1 MSDLQTGLIA
11 LGVLAIVVVLGLNWW
26 QDRRARK
33 QIQDGF
39 PDTGKDPLLHGAEPG
54 LPATDGVRREPGLGA
69 MAEAESNVVGGI
81 EAHPAAASAP
91 SQHDADEA
99 DEACE
104 TVIDV
109 SFLEPVPGDELAAF
123 TQGIRHAG
131 QKSLRVF
138 AETTD
143 GLHRAAIR
151 SGETYASVQV
161 AVLLANRSGPL
172 SAGEWAEALSR
183 SRVLADR
190 FDGTVEASD
199 TQAVLDRANK
209 LDAVCAALDAQVG
222 LTLVASS
229 RRWSSGDVLTAA
241 REAGFSSIQDGR
253 LPWVDQDGAVR
264 FTLGRSDGVSLGSA
278 GPATIGQLS
287 LILDVPRAPAHEHAF
302 SQMAKI
308 ARGLAARLEATVVD
322 DNGRP
327 LADGAEAA
335 IDKQL
340 QALYARLE
348 QSGLKAG
355 SVRALRVF
363 G

>member
-33 QIQDGF
+33 HIQEGF
-39 PDTGKDPLLHGAEPG
+39 PDTGSDPLLHGAEPAHQAG
-54 LPATDGVRREPGLGA
+54 GARREPGLGA
-69 MAEAESNVVGGI
+69 AAPEPGNVVGGFD
-81 EAHPAAASAP
+81 AHAAAPEPAH
-91 SQHDADEA
+91 QHDAEEA

-109 SFLEPVPGDELAAF
+109 SFLEPVPGEELAAF

-131 QKSLRVF
+131 QKTLRVF
-138 AETTD
+138 AETTE

-151 SGETYASVQV
+151 SGESYASVQV

-199 TQAVLDRANK
+199 TQAVLERAGK

-241 REAGFSSIQDGR
+241 REAGFSSIHDGR
-253 LPWVDQDGAVR
+253 LPWVDQNGAAR
-264 FTLGRSDGVSLGSA
+264 FSLGRSDGVSLGSA
-278 GPATIGQLS
+278 GPATIAQLS
-287 LILDVPRAPAHEHAF
+287 LILDVPRAPADEHGFAR
-302 SQMAKI
+302 MAEV
-308 ARGLAARLEATVVD
+308 ARGLAGRLEASVVD

-327 LADGAEAA
+327 LADGAETA

-340 QALYARLE
+340 LGLYERLE
-348 QSGLKAG
+348 HSGLKAG
-355 SVRALRVF
+355 SLRALRVF
-363 G
+363 S

>member
-1 MSDLQTGLIA
+1 MSDLQIGLVA

-39 PDTGKDPLLHGAEPG
+39 PGTGKDPLLHGVEPG
-54 LPATDGVRREPGLGA
+54 LPGAEGARREPGLGA
-69 MAEAESNVVGGI
+69 VAEAESNVVGGL
-81 EAHPAAASAP
+81 EAAAASPA
-91 SQHDADEA
+91 HDTEEV

-104 TVIDV
+104 IVIDV

-131 QKSLRVF
+131 QKPLRVF

-151 SGETYASVQV
+151 SGENYASVQV

-172 SAGEWAEALSR
+172 TAGEWAEALSR

-190 FDGTVEASD
+190 FDGTVEAID
-199 TQAVLDRANK
+199 TQAVLDRASK

-287 LILDVPRAPAHEHAF
+287 VILDVPRAPAHEHAF
-302 SQMAKI
+302 TQMAKI

-340 QALYARLE
+340 QALYAKLDH
-348 QSGLKAG
+348 SGLKAG

>member
-39 PDTGKDPLLHGAEPG
+39 PDSGKDPLLHAAEPG
-54 LPATDGVRREPGLGA
+54 MPAADGVRREPGMGFGDA
-69 MAEAESNVVGGI
+69 AESNAAGG
-81 EAHPAAASAP
+81 ADTHAGAVS
-91 SQHDADEA
+91 SQHDTDEA

-109 SFLEPVPGDELAAF
+109 SFLESVPGDELAAF

-138 AETTD
+138 AETTE
-143 GLHRAAIR
+143 GSHRAAIR

-241 REAGFSSIQDGR
+241 REAGFSSILDGR
-253 LPWVDQDGAVR
+253 LPWMDQDGAVR

-287 LILDVPRAPAHEHAF
+287 LILDVPRAPASEHAF
-302 SQMAKI
+302 AQMAQV
-308 ARGLAARLEATVVD
+308 ARGLATRLEATVVD
-322 DNGRP
+322 DNGRQ
-327 LADGAEAA
+327 LADGAETA

-340 QALYARLE
+340 HALYERLAH
-348 QSGLKAG
+348 SGLQAG

>member
-33 QIQDGF
+33 QIQDRF
-39 PDTGKDPLLHGAEPG
+39 PDNGKDALLHGSDLAPS
-54 LPATDGVRREPGLGA
+54 PADSVRREPGMGLAQEGSDA
-69 MAEAESNVVGGI
+69 VE
-81 EAHPAAASAP
+81 AAAAQAHLDEASSP
-91 SQHDADEA
+91 HDKEEA

-131 QKSLRVF
+131 QKALRVF

-143 GLHRAAIR
+143 GAHRATIR
-151 SGETYASVQV
+151 PGELYASVQV

-190 FDGTVEASD
+190 FDGTVEAAD
-199 TQAVLDRANK
+199 AQVVLDRASK
-209 LDAVCAALDAQVG
+209 LDALCAALDAQVG

-241 REAGFSSIQDGR
+241 REAAFSGIQDGR
-253 LPWVDQDGAVR
+253 LPWLDKDGAVC

-278 GPATIGQLS
+278 GPATIAQLT
-287 LILDVPRAPAHEHAF
+287 LVLDVPRARAHEQGFAH
-302 SQMAKI
+302 MAQI
-308 ARGLAARLEATVVD
+308 ARGLAGRLEATVVD

-327 LADGAEAA
+327 LADGAENA
-335 IDKQL
+335 IDQQL
-340 QALYARLE
+340 HALYARLDK
-348 QSGLKAG
+348 SGLTAG

>member
-39 PDTGKDPLLHGAEPG
+39 PDSGKDPLLHGAEPG
-54 LPATDGVRREPGLGA
+54 MPPTEGLRREPALGSA
-69 MAEAESNVVGGI
+69 IESDGNVVGGL
-81 EAHPAAASAP
+81 AARDADAPAP
-91 SQHDADEA
+91 QHDTDEV

-104 TVIDV
+104 TVIDI

-138 AETTD
+138 AETTE
-143 GLHRAAIR
+143 GVHRSAIR
-151 SGETYASVQV
+151 SGERYASVQV

-199 TQAVLDRANK
+199 SQAVLDRANK

-229 RRWSSGDVLTAA
+229 RRWSSSDVLTAA
-241 REAGFSSIQDGR
+241 REAGFSSIHDGR
-253 LPWVDQDGAVR
+253 LPWIDEHGAVR

-278 GPATIGQLS
+278 GAATIGQLS
-287 LILDVPRAPAHEHAF
+287 LILDVPRAPADEHAF
-302 SQMAKI
+302 SRMAKV
-308 ARGLAARLEATVVD
+308 ARQLSGRLEATVVD

-348 QSGLKAG
+348 HSGLKAG
-355 SVRALRVF
+355 SVRAMRVF

>member
-1 MSDLQTGLIA
+1 MSDLQIGLIA

-39 PDTGKDPLLHGAEPG
+39 ASSGKDPLLHGAEPS
-54 LPATDGVRREPGLGA
+54 LPSGARREPALGSLA
-69 MAEAESNVVGGI
+69 GGQDGDANVVGGI
-81 EAHPAAASAP
+81 EAQAESVTAD
-91 SQHDADEA
+91 HDKEEV

-109 SFLEPVPGDELAAF
+109 SFLEPVPGEELAAF

-131 QKSLRVF
+131 QKPLRVF

-151 SGETYASVQV
+151 NGENYASVQV

-172 SAGEWAEALSR
+172 TAGEWAEALSR
-183 SRVLADR
+183 ARVLADR
-190 FDGTVEASD
+190 FDGTVEATD
-199 TQAVLDRANK
+199 TQAVLDCANK
-209 LDAVCAALDAQVG
+209 LDTVCAALDAQVG

-287 LILDVPRAPAHEHAF
+287 VILDVPRAPANEHAF
-302 SQMAKI
+302 TQMAKV

-340 QALYARLE
+340 QLLYAKLE

>member
-39 PDTGKDPLLHGAEPG
+39 PDSGKDPLLHVAEPG
-54 LPATDGVRREPGLGA
+54 MPAADGVRREPGMGFA
-69 MAEAESNVVGGI
+69 DSAESNVVGGMQ
-81 EAHPAAASAP
+81 AHTAAP
-91 SQHDADEA
+91 QQHDTDEA

-109 SFLEPVPGDELAAF
+109 SFLESVPGDELAAF

-138 AETTD
+138 AETTE

-151 SGETYASVQV
+151 SGESYASIQV

-241 REAGFSSIQDGR
+241 REAGFSSILDGR

-302 SQMAKI
+302 AQMAQV

-327 LADGAEAA
+327 LADGAETA

-340 QALYARLE
+340 HALYARLE
-348 QSGLKAG
+348 HSGLKAG